1 MKDYSSAMKDWT
13 SLDETGLFKFES
25 PGDQIYGTLKQLGY
39 EDGQYGPQLTM
50 VLDTDDGTLKVY
62 CPAALRREVEE
73 NMPAV
78 GMDVACK
85 YFGMGESRS
94 GREFKKIGFR
104 ILDTNGV
111 QPGEIPV
118 AEPKEPA
125 SDTDDIPF

>member
-1 MKDYSSAMKDWT
+1 M
-13 SLDETGLFKFES
+13 DETGIYKFET
-25 PGDQIYGTLKQLGY
+25 PGDQIFGRLKKIGY

-50 VLDTDDGTLKVY
+50 VLDTDVATLKIY
-62 CPAALRREVEE
+62 CPAALKREVEE
-73 NMPAV
+73 HMPAV

-85 YFGMGESRS
+85 FFGMGESRS

-111 QPGEIPV
+111 QPGDIPV

>member
-1 MKDYSSAMKDWT
+1 M
-13 SLDETGLFKFES
+13 G
-25 PGDQIYGTLKQLGY
+25 
-39 EDGQYGPQLTM
+39 
-50 VLDTDDGTLKVY
+50 
-62 CPAALRREVEE
+62 R
-73 NMPAV
+73 
-78 GMDVACK
+78 DVACK
-85 YFGMGESRS
+85 FFGMGESRS